1 MLVYV
6 YLGIISIPPFE
17 HSQMGYGSRALKALN
32 AYYSGEIM
40 NVEEETRAEPEYP
53 FPGKV
58 DKVCSIQL
66 ADRFIFPYDR

>member
-6 YLGIISIPPFE
+6 HLENRLSSPSDVY
-17 HSQMGYGSRALKALN
+17 QMGYGSRALKALN

-40 NVEEETRAEPEYP
+40 SVDEETRVEPEYR

-58 DKVCSIQL
+58 GKVCFALLEDPFFS
-66 ADRFIFPYDR
+66 